1 MARADRSCPESF
13 SRAIFPEEW
22 NERGLRPMS
31 GLILETETESITFGE
46 DGHLLH
52 THKTTFA
59 QRRSLNTWPDFQ
71 SAKKAVEADLG
82 HIRWGDPE

>member
-1 MARADRSCPESF
+1 
-13 SRAIFPEEW
+13 
-22 NERGLRPMS
+22 MS

-46 DGHLLH
+46 DGRLLH

-82 HIRWGDPE
+82 QRTMPPAWRYIRCGPVGTDTRAGAGAKRQAPRGP

>member
-1 MARADRSCPESF
+1 
-13 SRAIFPEEW
+13 
-22 NERGLRPMS
+22 MS
-31 GLILETETESITFGE
+31 GLILETETEFITFGE

-71 SAKKAVEADLG
+71 SAKKGVSRIDRLCITCCSPSQPSHHAGCPV
-82 HIRWGDPE
+82 